1 MGDSSCTGG
10 EGEHVL
16 RKAGRPCDTVGRG
29 RLCGSVC
36 GAAVC
41 SVALCVALAALMNL
55 INVTTFYFACT
66 VCAFVSGPALSLHTL
81 TICFEPWLPGCRVL
95 PGRVAGLPGC
105 CRVSAGLPVSCRVPG
120 AAGCCRVL
128 PGAARL

>member
-41 SVALCVALAALMNL
+41 IVALCVALAALMNL

-66 VCAFVSGPALSLHTL
+66 VCAFVSGPALHTL
-81 TICFEPWLPGCRVL
+81 RIMFFLRLYVFSP
-95 PGRVAGLPGC
+95 
-105 CRVSAGLPVSCRVPG
+105 
-120 AAGCCRVL
+120 AAAAAA
-128 PGAARL
+128 AARGYFCPPLLVPFYFIRSELVFLIK

>member
-66 VCAFVSGPALSLHTL
+66 VCAFVSGPALHTL
-81 TICFEPWLPGCRVL
+81 RYVFSPRPRAGGGGGDARIFLPPSSCTG
-95 PGRVAGLPGC
+95 VAQVVWIRGLGTTC
-105 CRVSAGLPVSCRVPG
+105 CSQFDSNA
-120 AAGCCRVL
+120 
-128 PGAARL
+128 

>member
-66 VCAFVSGPALSLHTL
+66 VCAFVLGPALHTL
-81 TICFEPWLPGCRVL
+81 
-95 PGRVAGLPGC
+95 
-105 CRVSAGLPVSCRVPG
+105 S
-120 AAGCCRVL
+120 
-128 PGAARL
+128 